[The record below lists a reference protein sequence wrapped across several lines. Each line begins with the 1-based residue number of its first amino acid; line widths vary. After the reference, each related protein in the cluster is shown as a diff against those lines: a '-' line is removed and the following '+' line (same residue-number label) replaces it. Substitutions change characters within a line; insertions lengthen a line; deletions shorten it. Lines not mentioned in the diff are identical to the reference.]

1 MQPKSKLAAGLMG
14 LLLGCFGVHNF
25 IMGYTV
31 KAILQLVI
39 TCAAIFMA
47 VLIVIPYVGWIIYYF
62 ALACAFAVRIWTL
75 IEGIQILAKKDYYD
89 ARGVRLA
96 WPSEMPQ

>member
-1 MQPKSKLAAGLMG
+1 MQPKSKLAAGLLG

-25 IMGYTV
+25 ILGYTV
-31 KAILQLVI
+31 KAILQLVV
-39 TCAAIFMA
+39 TCCAIFMA
-47 VLIVIPYVGWIIYYF
+47 VLIVIPYVGWAIYLL
-62 ALACAFAVRIWTL
+62 ALASVMAVRVWTL
-75 IEGIQILAKKDYYD
+75 IESIQILTRKDYYD